1 MRFWNKK
8 KKKIHFI
15 VTFYRPQEF
24 KYREGREGK
33 SQKDG
38 RSIFGSVVITN
49 FRHLGFMSCFS
60 SSVLA
65 GIRLF
70 FSFSGVKGASGPGLS

>member
-1 MRFWNKK
+1 MRFWNK

-15 VTFYRPQEF
+15 VTFHRPQEF

-38 RSIFGSVVITN
+38 RGIFSSVVITN
-49 FRHLGFMSCFS
+49 FRHLGFMSYFS

-65 GIRLF
+65 GICLL
-70 FSFSGVKGASGPGLS
+70 FSFLVFKEPAALV